1 MSGLEMAPAGD
12 FIFNCQMGRGRT
24 TSGMV
29 AASLIAT
36 TMNTRW
42 EDLIAVRE
50 DAALLN
56 YDAVDGPSEEEAYL
70 QGELYGPLPARLLT
84 WPM

>member
-1 MSGLEMAPAGD
+1 VDRVYSGLEQAGD

-29 AASLIAT
+29 SASLIAT
-36 TMNTRW
+36 TTNTRW
-42 EDLIAVRE
+42 EELIAVRE
-50 DAALLN
+50 DAALLP

-70 QGELYGPLPARLLT
+70 HGA
-84 WPM
+84 